1 MSFNYNEL
9 FAPVP
14 PKELVEDIYS
24 EEEDLQMQ
32 YYMYYT
38 IEEEEFR
45 RRVEEIAEEMERY

>member
-14 PKELVEDIYS
+14 PEETILPESYDMDELIFDH
-24 EEEDLQMQ
+24 LL
-32 YYMYYT
+32 
-38 IEEEEFR
+38 EEEEFR